1 VETVRYLRRTIPQ
14 SILGVSLAVDTA
26 PREIAWMTANGS
38 YIPSKRLME
47 DRPSPRLAVLFVAGS
62 LALSGIARAQAQ
74 PPQQPEPAATDGDVF
89 RLSLLHIPDTP
100 GTTDVGARFKTI
112 PPVFG
117 PGRLS
122 GDALGVSRFGVVNP
136 NAPRK
141 VGGGVTYST
150 ANGTVLRAGFYGYA
164 NSRVPLFMNQT
175 IGGGEDL
182 TLPLVSFTDLSQQQ
196 MQWVLTFGIE
206 KPLVTIPSFATI
218 GGVGDVAIPLNTV
231 TPPATTPDTQKATT
245 TTPDTQKRA
254 SPMVRGGVKIGF

>member
-1 VETVRYLRRTIPQ
+1 
-14 SILGVSLAVDTA
+14 
-26 PREIAWMTANGS
+26 MTANRS
-38 YIPSKRLME
+38 YTPSKRLME
-47 DRPSPRLAVLFVAGS
+47 DRPWPRLALLFLAAS

-74 PPQQPEPAATDGDVF
+74 PPQQPEPAATDGNVF
-89 RLSLLHIPDTP
+89 RLPLIHIPDTP

-117 PGRLS
+117 PWRLS
-122 GDALGVSRFGVVNP
+122 GDTLGASRFGVVNP
-136 NAPRK
+136 NAPWK
-141 VGGGVTYST
+141 VGGGVTYS
-150 ANGTVLRAGFYGYA
+150 AADGTVLRAGFYGYA

-206 KPLVTIPSFATI
+206 KPFVTIPSVATI

-231 TPPATTPDTQKATT
+231 TPATT
-245 TTPDTQKRA
+245 TPNTQEPASPQKRA
-254 SPMVRGGVKIGF
+254 APMVRGGVKVGF